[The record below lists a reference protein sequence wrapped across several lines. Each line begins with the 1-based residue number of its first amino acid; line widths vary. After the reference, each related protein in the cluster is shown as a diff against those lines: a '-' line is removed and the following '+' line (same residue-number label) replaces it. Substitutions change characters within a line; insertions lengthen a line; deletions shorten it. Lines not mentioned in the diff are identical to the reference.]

1 MFRCSKLV
9 PESDQNTKSSARVA
23 STSHPGKDALFSRT
37 CTRSGSGMSYEL
49 GEEDDISVFSAI
61 HATLFAQLPDPNTTG
76 VREVGTL
83 C

>member
-1 MFRCSKLV
+1 
-9 PESDQNTKSSARVA
+9 
-23 STSHPGKDALFSRT
+23 
-37 CTRSGSGMSYEL
+37 MSYEL